1 MTHKLVRF
9 SLISL
14 LIILS
19 NCTSSDE
26 GEPIGSHLNLV
37 ESVSI
42 LLPSLTKEKST
53 GFQSGKLDGVETILF
68 VDTENNCVLRL
79 HPNNSLP
86 PVKHCFP
93 REGPGSIKKVR
104 GADFYDSHTIIVS
117 SIEPTYHLY
126 DVIEGSLRNINLMD
140 EEADFEVGNFT
151 SIYPEKFV
159 TIGDLGYF
167 VNNGKTTMNDL
178 GRQFPKYPLV
188 SSIDRKN
195 STINYTNF
203 YFPKEYHAEKSLL
216 SYASFAGGSDQ
227 LVVSLPSNHDLYTY
241 NTRTRKQQR
250 ISARSQFLP
259 DEFPSFDAQDAGNY
273 YSYLAVQPMYL
284 GILYDPYR
292 NLYYRIAK
300 LPAGE
305 YQSHIEERTAVYS
318 RYKHQFSIMVLDE
331 AFNVLGEQLL
341 PADTYNNRNIAVI
354 EDGLLIS
361 KMHPFNHSIETEGTI
376 EADVYLWQNAES
388 LL

>member
-93 REGPGSIKKVR
+93 REGPGSIYSSRIGLGNYRLPSRPLVSPKSLADAKAAPTFFGKTSDHAAGALEFPNHSGLSIKKVR

-126 DVIEGSLRNINLMD
+126 DVIGGSLRNINLMD

-203 YFPKEYHAEKSLL
+203 HFPKEYHAEKSLL
-216 SYASFAGGSDQ
+216 SYASFAGGSD
-227 LVVSLPSNHDLYTY
+227 
-241 NTRTRKQQR
+241 
-250 ISARSQFLP
+250 
-259 DEFPSFDAQDAGNY
+259 
-273 YSYLAVQPMYL
+273 
-284 GILYDPYR
+284 
-292 NLYYRIAK
+292 
-300 LPAGE
+300 
-305 YQSHIEERTAVYS
+305 
-318 RYKHQFSIMVLDE
+318 
-331 AFNVLGEQLL
+331 
-341 PADTYNNRNIAVI
+341 
-354 EDGLLIS
+354 
-361 KMHPFNHSIETEGTI
+361 
-376 EADVYLWQNAES
+376 
-388 LL
+388 